1 MSNPWEERA
10 RRAVE
15 LARAYPF
22 ASELL
27 HFYAEVSRFQASL
40 QGSRDAAGFALFL
53 AMVERAGT
61 SELAT
66 RARELRAGA
75 ALPEDV
81 SATGADAFFARAFL
95 QPHFADG
102 TCPGCADWQRHAVCG
117 VLREQRAGAG
127 ETAADGAARSL
138 VCAFC
143 LRQRPFRRAVC
154 PACGNED
161 GERLVLYTAGQFP
174 HIRVEAC
181 EDCRV
186 YVKTVDVRMDNRAIP
201 DVDELAAAPLDLW
214 ARQRGYRK
222 LIANLLGF

>member
-1 MSNPWEERA
+1 MTNELSLERA

-15 LARAYPF
+15 LAGAYPF
-22 ASELL
+22 ASDLL
-27 HFYAEVSRFQASL
+27 HFYSEVSRFQGSL
-40 QGSRDAAGFALFL
+40 EASRDAAGFALFL

-66 RARELRAGA
+66 RARELRAAGA
-75 ALPEDV
+75 VPEDV

-95 QPHFADG
+95 QPHFASRG
-102 TCPGCADWQRHAVCG
+102 CPDCRRLAVCG
-117 VLREQRAGAG
+117 VLREQRG
-127 ETAADGAARSL
+127 ESGDGSARSL
-138 VCAFC
+138 VCALC
-143 LRQRPFRRAVC
+143 CGEWLFRRAVC
-154 PACGNED
+154 PACGNQN
-161 GERLVLYTAGQFP
+161 GERIVIYTAEQFP

-186 YVKTVDVRMDNRAIP
+186 YVKTVDVRMDSRAIP

-214 ARQRGYRK
+214 ARQHGYRK